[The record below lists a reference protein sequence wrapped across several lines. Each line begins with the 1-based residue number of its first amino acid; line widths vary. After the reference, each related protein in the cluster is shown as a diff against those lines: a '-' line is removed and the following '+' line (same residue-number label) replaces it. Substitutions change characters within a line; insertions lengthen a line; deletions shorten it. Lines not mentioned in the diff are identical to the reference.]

1 MTRLS
6 NLRRIQETARGLS
19 QLDSAQVTTIARAS
33 STALDSAQVT
43 TLASSVSLDSS
54 QVSTITL
61 TSQDRD
67 NKSYNYDGTLA
78 VNTGSKRLYMTRTGS
93 LGDFDMFV
101 ETAPVGA
108 NLTVTIKKNGSQI
121 ATGSITDGATSS
133 TANSIA
139 TSNAGFVSG
148 DYLTVDITQIG
159 SSTAGADLYIN
170 FRIAS

>member
-6 NLRRIQETARGLS
+6 NLRTTQETARGLS
-19 QLDSAQVTTIARAS
+19 RLDSSQVTTIAS
-33 STALDSAQVT
+33 G
-43 TLASSVSLDSS
+43 VSLDSS

-61 TSQDRD
+61 ASQDRD

-159 SSTAGADLYIN
+159 STTAGADLYIN